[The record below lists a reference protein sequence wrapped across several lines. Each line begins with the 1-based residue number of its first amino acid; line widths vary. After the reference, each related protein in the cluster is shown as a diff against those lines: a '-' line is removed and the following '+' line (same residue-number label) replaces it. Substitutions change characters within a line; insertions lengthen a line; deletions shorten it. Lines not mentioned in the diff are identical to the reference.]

1 VNALAVVNRDP
12 ISVLSAKRNS
22 LPIQNYVLSAI
33 VLKKISRPASSA
45 NPTEKLL
52 LNEYLSVSPIKH
64 SSKN

>member
-1 VNALAVVNRDP
+1 VNALVAVNMDT
-12 ISVLSAKRNS
+12 ISVLSVKRNS
-22 LPIQNYVLSAI
+22 LPTQNYVLSAI
-33 VLKKISRPASSA
+33 ALKKISRPASSA

>member
-1 VNALAVVNRDP
+1 VNALTVVNRDP

-22 LPIQNYVLSAI
+22 LPTQNYVLSAI
-33 VLKKISRPASSA
+33 ALKKISRLATSA